1 MTHQSRVLQGRLDHE
16 VTRETRES
24 VGSPDQRGPR
34 GPEAKLAT
42 LERKEGQGRLEVQEA
57 MEYQGCLGQMA
68 GQGLR
73 GRKGLLAGKVP
84 LGPQDHLGSCLDLM
98 LCPEERVARAQWWLA
113 IPCRRGSPGCRGR
126 RGSKVRK
133 GRRGRQ
139 VRQEQKA
146 PWDPGDQVGDMDL
159 QVKKEIK
166 SLHCIS
172 ISTNLTNQDLVAQ
185 RGSGVP
191 QALQENPQSL
201 RLKEAAE
208 GGSTRWKLL
217 DIKYISYLYD
227 QVGRKGEPGRPGPP
241 GPGMPS
247 ENSLQVNRINT
258 MMMLAAN
265 S

>member
-159 QVKKEIK
+159 QVKKR
-166 SLHCIS
+166 SNLCIAS
-172 ISTNLTNQDLVAQ
+172 QF
-185 RGSGVP
+185 
-191 QALQENPQSL
+191 
-201 RLKEAAE
+201 
-208 GGSTRWKLL
+208 
-217 DIKYISYLYD
+217 
-227 QVGRKGEPGRPGPP
+227 PP
-241 GPGMPS
+241 
-247 ENSLQVNRINT
+247 I
-258 MMMLAAN
+258 
-265 S
+265 

>member
-24 VGSPDQRGPR
+24 VASPDQRGPR

-84 LGPQDHLGSCLDLM
+84 LGPQDLLGSCLDPM

-159 QVKKEIK
+159 QVKKDQIFA
-166 SLHCIS
+166 LHIS
-172 ISTNLTNQDLVAQ
+172 FHPFDQSGPGGAKGE
-185 RGSGVP
+185 RGS
-191 QALQENPQSL
+191 
-201 RLKEAAE
+201 
-208 GGSTRWKLL
+208 
-217 DIKYISYLYD
+217 
-227 QVGRKGEPGRPGPP
+227 PGPP
-241 GPGMPS
+241 GESSIIEVEGGGRRRVH
-247 ENSLQVNRINT
+247 QVET
-258 MMMLAAN
+258 